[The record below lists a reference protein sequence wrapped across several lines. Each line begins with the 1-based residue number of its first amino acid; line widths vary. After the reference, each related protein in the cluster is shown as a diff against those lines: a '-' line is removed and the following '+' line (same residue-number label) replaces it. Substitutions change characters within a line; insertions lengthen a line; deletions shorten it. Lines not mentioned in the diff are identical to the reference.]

1 MKILSRPKKNAE
13 EYGRWAVNPYV
24 GCCHGCLYCYLKKG
38 PFGKYL
44 GQHHPVLKKGVVNE
58 EHAYHLAMTEII
70 EHKDEIIRD
79 GGLFFTFTSDP
90 CIPETREL
98 CFRIAASA
106 IEHGVPVTTLTKNA
120 AFYQFE
126 TLEKMIKEGPKMGL
140 TDEEWKPIIKEG
152 MLFMTYFGDL
162 RTGIA
167 HQRVAF
173 GWTLTGH
180 DELEPNANS
189 NAYRLQTMRRMS
201 QDGFKTWASIEP
213 VIDFDSSFRMIQQA
227 LDAGCRHFKIGLMTR
242 GTKVCRSGFTLGG
255 KTFEPYD
262 PARCLAFVQDV
273 MQQTRDR
280 ATVYWKQSFHDFIG
294 GTGKH
299 RLFSDDELHKI
310 FDDYPNAVGKDWSMS
325 NHQNR

>member
-1 MKILSRPKKNAE
+1 MKILSRPKNNAE
-13 EYGRWAVNPYV
+13 EYGKWAVNPYI
-24 GCCHGCLYCYLKKG
+24 GCPHQCRYCYLSQG
-38 PFGKYL
+38 PSAGYL
-44 GQHHPVLKKGVVNE
+44 GQPQAVLKKGVLSND
-58 EHAYHLAMTEII
+58 HAYHLAMTEII

-90 CIPETREL
+90 CLPETREL

-126 TLEKMIKEGPKMGL
+126 TLEKMIKEVPKMGL
-140 TDEEWKPIIKEG
+140 TDEERKLMVKEG
-152 MLFMTYFGDL
+152 MLFLTYFGDL
-162 RTGIA
+162 RTEIA

-189 NAYRLQTMRRMS
+189 NAYRLQAMRRMS

-213 VIDFDSSFRMIQQA
+213 VIDFRRSYRMIEQA
-227 LDAGCRHFKIGLMTR
+227 LDAGCQHFKIGLMTR
-242 GTKVCRSGFTLGG
+242 GTKVCRRGFTLGDQ
-255 KTFEPYD
+255 TFEPYD

-273 MQQTRDR
+273 MGLTRDR
-280 ATVYWKQSFHDFIG
+280 ATVYWKQSVRDFIG
-294 GTGKH
+294 GTAKH
-299 RLFSDDELHKI
+299 RLFTDDELHKI
-310 FDDYPNAVGKDWSMS
+310 FDGWHNAVGKDWSMF
-325 NHQNR
+325 NPQNK